1 MKSLFMVVD
10 ILFFAET
17 GEIYP
22 ITVPTFTFDSNV
34 QCMFFVNK
42 NYYWLGN
49 SLMYQ
54 LEKEQSSDTILQI
67 GCGEFPK
74 SFDKPI
80 IGEIG
85 AWQTC

>member
-1 MKSLFMVVD
+1 MV
-10 ILFFAET
+10 
-17 GEIYP
+17 
-22 ITVPTFTFDSNV
+22 
-34 QCMFFVNK
+34 FVNK
-42 NYYWLGN
+42 NYYGLGN

-85 AWQTC
+85 A